1 MTENQSALREALND
15 LYDEQGGAFAAGYM
29 SVMMREM
36 LVLLPQKRQ
45 KEFLRQLQ
53 DYNEWQ
59 RTKSTASVSG
69 LRSPA

>member
-1 MTENQSALREALND
+1 MTANQEALREALNV

-36 LVLLPQKRQ
+36 LDLLPKKRQ
-45 KEFLRQLQ
+45 LEFLQQLQ

-59 RTKSTASVSG
+59 LAKSKASVSG

>member
-1 MTENQSALREALND
+1 MTANQEALREALNA

-36 LVLLPQKRQ
+36 LDQLPKKRQ
-45 KEFLRQLQ
+45 EHFVRQLQ

>member
-1 MTENQSALREALND
+1 MTENQTALREALND

-36 LVLLPQKRQ
+36 LAVLPQKRQ

>member
-36 LVLLPQKRQ
+36 LALLPQKRQ

>member
-1 MTENQSALREALND
+1 MTANQEALREALND

-36 LVLLPQKRQ
+36 LAMLPQKRQ

>member
-1 MTENQSALREALND
+1 LTENQTALREALND

-36 LVLLPQKRQ
+36 LAVLPQKRQ

>member
-1 MTENQSALREALND
+1 MTENQTALREALND
-15 LYDEQGGAFAAGYM
+15 LYDQQGGAFAAGYM

-53 DYNEWQ
+53 DYNEWH

>member
-1 MTENQSALREALND
+1 LREALND

-36 LVLLPQKRQ
+36 LALLPQKRQ

>member
-1 MTENQSALREALND
+1 MTANQSALRAALND

-29 SVMMREM
+29 SVMMLEM
-36 LVLLPQKRQ
+36 LAVLPQKRQ

>member
-1 MTENQSALREALND
+1 MTANQEALREALNV

-29 SVMMREM
+29 SVMLREM
-36 LVLLPQKRQ
+36 LDQLPKKKQ
-45 KEFLRQLQ
+45 EHFVRQLQ

-59 RTKSTASVSG
+59 LTKSTASVSG